1 MNYNHQGLLRLSNK
15 DKKVIADFVNLRSG
29 CIYTADTI
37 DKKINGPCNKTISD
51 MTIKENTLR
60 FDFLD

>member
-1 MNYNHQGLLRLSNK
+1 MNYNHQRTIRLSNK
-15 DKKVIADFVNLRSG
+15 DKKVIADFVNLQSG
-29 CIYTADTI
+29 CIFSAGTI

-51 MTIKENTLR
+51 LTIRVDSSR